1 MPATASTSL
10 SSPDPAW
17 AVGTIHA
24 ESAISLFPY
33 GSLLFPIADGPF
45 GGKSAENVPVESS
58 DLSEWAIDQSGRFCA
73 NLTGG
78 PYCTGNR
85 LATEAASA
93 RHRSARCLPYQT
105 CLRLNA
111 NHANTYSFGLT
122 PTGHRTLWLH
132 ASSGLTSKSP
142 RYLDVVW
149 TDLAVALRAL
159 PPDFDNTPP

>member
-1 MPATASTSL
+1 M
-10 SSPDPAW
+10 
-17 AVGTIHA
+17 
-24 ESAISLFPY
+24 
-33 GSLLFPIADGPF
+33 
-45 GGKSAENVPVESS
+45 ESS

-111 NHANTYSFGLT
+111 KHANAYSFGLT
-122 PTGHRTLWLH
+122 PTGHCTLWLH

-149 TDLAVALRAL
+149 SDLAVALRAL
-159 PPDFDNTPP
+159 PPGFDNTPHPHDVGSLLRPPLSCTGYGWNRLRLAIWRLKPYTLIHGNTPNTDP